1 MQMSR
6 VRERAWAL
14 IDDAGT
20 SSPTPLFIAFVTT
33 LALAALF
40 AYRGGPS
47 TNATLDF
54 LVLAA
59 TVSVAVLG
67 AFGGLVLWSTRA
79 GHRAA
84 NLAAVRPG
92 AVVARSTRA
101 AGLQRAMRT
110 LPNRPP
116 FVPLGLTLLADD
128 TGVELW
134 AGSAEHPL
142 RLGRAPWEAVADV
155 RVTHVTR
162 WGRAA
167 DGISVSIRG
176 GEHGSTVELPFAL
189 VGSGLAGL
197 FTPPREELD
206 ALVVELERRRLASHA
221 TL

>member
-1 MQMSR
+1 MQVNR
-6 VRERAWAL
+6 VRDRARAL

-47 TNATLDF
+47 ATATLDF

-59 TVSVAVLG
+59 TVSAAALG
-67 AFGGLVLWSTRA
+67 AFGGLVLWATRA

-92 AVVARSTRA
+92 ALVIRSTRV
-101 AGLQRAMRT
+101 AGLRQALRT
-110 LPNRPP
+110 LRPRPP
-116 FVPLGLTLLADD
+116 FVPFGLTLLADD

-142 RLGRAPWEAVADV
+142 RFGRVPWEAVAGI

-167 DGISVSIRG
+167 DGISVSLLDG
-176 GEHGSTVELPFAL
+176 THGAAVELPFAL

-206 ALVVELERRRLASHA
+206 ALVAELERRRLASYA